1 MRTACSRR
9 DAGPDNPA
17 TNIIMSLRSRFTWR
31 TAVFG
36 PGLQPVSRIVAT
48 DASSGAAAVDMPPT
62 DVAVLVFHRFSNACG
77 TDPMTVGIATFEAQL
92 AYVRRLGYR
101 IVPLRDIVGWLRGEP
116 VVLPPKAIALTID
129 EGHASIFDW
138 ARTIAL
144 RERAPITLFVYP
156 SAIGEAPDSLTW
168 HQLRVLHK
176 TGWFDVQS
184 HAWWHPDLNAAHRSS
199 GALLD
204 ATRTQFEQARA
215 RIEREIGNT
224 VDLLAWPFG
233 AFDGEL
239 GAAAREAGYVAG
251 FTLEPSK
258 IRSDAPMLT
267 LPRFLMVEECTPAVL
282 RRLLAKTGAARE
294 EAARR

>member
-1 MRTACSRR
+1 MPS
-9 DAGPDNPA
+9 
-17 TNIIMSLRSRFTWR
+17 RSRFTWR

-36 PGLQPVSRIVAT
+36 PGLRPVSRIVAA
-48 DASSGAAAVDMPPT
+48 DASSGAPADAPPA
-62 DVAVLVFHRFSNACG
+62 DVAVLVYHRFSNDSGA
-77 TDPMTVGIATFEAQL
+77 DPMTVGTATFEAQL
-92 AYVRRLGYR
+92 AYLRRLGYR
-101 IVPLRDIVGWLRGEP
+101 IVPLRDIVGWMRGEP
-116 VVLPPKAIALTID
+116 VVLPPKAVALTVD

-138 ARTIAL
+138 VRTIAL
-144 RERAPITLFVYP
+144 RERVPITLFVYP
-156 SAIGEAPDSLTW
+156 SAVDESPGSLTW

-199 GALLD
+199 AAFRD
-204 ATRTQFEQARA
+204 ATRAQFEQARA

-258 IRSDAPMLT
+258 IRRDTPMLT
-267 LPRFLMVEECTPAVL
+267 LPRFLMVEECKPAVL
-282 RRLLAKTGAARE
+282 RRLLAKTGAALTR
-294 EAARR
+294 

>member
-1 MRTACSRR
+1 
-9 DAGPDNPA
+9 
-17 TNIIMSLRSRFTWR
+17 MSFRSRFTWR

-36 PGLQPVSRIVAT
+36 PGFRPVSRIVAT
-48 DASSGAAAVDMPPT
+48 TASSGAPAVAAPPT
-62 DVAVLVFHRFSNACG
+62 DVAVLVYHRFSNVCG
-77 TDPMTVGIATFEAQL
+77 ADPMTVGVATFEAQL
-92 AYVRRLGYR
+92 AHLRRLGYR
-101 IVPLRDIVGWLRGEP
+101 FVPLRDVIGWLRGEP
-116 VVLPPKAIALTID
+116 VALPSKAIALTID

-144 RERAPITLFVYP
+144 RERVPITLFVYP
-156 SAIGEAPDSLTW
+156 SAIGEAPGALTW

-184 HAWWHPDLNAAHRSS
+184 HAWWHPDLNAAHRPPS
-199 GALLD
+199 GAFRE
-204 ATRTQFEQARA
+204 ATRAQFAQARA
-215 RIEREIGNT
+215 RIAREIGNQ

-239 GAAAREAGYVAG
+239 GAAAHEAGYVAG

-258 IRSDAPMLT
+258 IRRDTPLLT

-282 RRLLAKTGAARE
+282 RRLLSKSDAARE